1 MFQLALLYAEKYGGQ
16 YIGSFAEPPPASQ
29 ETMSASIERVLVA
42 STPWQEVI
50 MHIRRIYRWDN
61 TNETL
66 TYLIIFL
73 LLWVINCVASAIV
86 SNSLSSLNHSD
97 IEARTAYKTSASC
110 NNRSSLT
117 AAIPH
122 TNSWKAS

>member
-1 MFQLALLYAEKYGGQ
+1 
-16 YIGSFAEPPPASQ
+16 
-29 ETMSASIERVLVA
+29 MSASIERVLVA
-42 STPWQEVI
+42 STPWQELI

-73 LLWVINCVASAIV
+73 LLWAINCVASAIV
-86 SNSLSSLNHSD
+86 SNSLSSWSHSG
-97 IEARTAYKTSASC
+97 IEVKTANKNSASC
-110 NNRSSLT
+110 NNRSSLA

>member
-1 MFQLALLYAEKYGGQ
+1 
-16 YIGSFAEPPPASQ
+16 
-29 ETMSASIERVLVA
+29 MSASIERVLVA
-42 STPWQEVI
+42 STPWQELI

-73 LLWVINCVASAIV
+73 LLWAINCVASAIV
-86 SNSLSSLNHSD
+86 SNSLSSLSHSD
-97 IEARTAYKTSASC
+97 IEVRTAYKNSASC
-110 NNRSSLT
+110 HNRSSLA

>member
-16 YIGSFAEPPPASQ
+16 YIGSFAEPPTASQ

-73 LLWVINCVASAIV
+73 LLWAINCVASAIV
-86 SNSLSSLNHSD
+86 SNSLSLLSHSG
-97 IEARTAYKTSASC
+97 IEARTAYKNSASC
-110 NNRSSLT
+110 NNRPSLA

-122 TNSWKAS
+122 TNS

>member
-16 YIGSFAEPPPASQ
+16 YIGSFSEQPTASQ

-73 LLWVINCVASAIV
+73 LLWAMNCVASAIV
-86 SNSLSSLNHSD
+86 SNSLSSLSHAG
-97 IEARTAYKTSASC
+97 IEARTAYEHSASC
-110 NNRSSLT
+110 NDRASLA

-122 TNSWKAS
+122 TNNWKAS